1 MNVLQE
7 LDPEDQEISS
17 AVWCSA
23 NCARSS
29 NGQDVGGM
37 SMRTMLTI
45 GALCLVVGTADA
57 QDYRVAPIF
66 SQQRFQIVTNAN
78 DTFLLDTTTGQV
90 WLLTKYT
97 DYNKDPLAWA
107 PMYRL
112 ETPADTGYLVREY
125 GLKPRR

>member
-1 MNVLQE
+1 
-7 LDPEDQEISS
+7 
-17 AVWCSA
+17 
-23 NCARSS
+23 
-29 NGQDVGGM
+29 
-37 SMRTMLTI
+37 MRAMLTI
-45 GALCLVVGTADA
+45 GALFLVVGTADA
-57 QDYRVAPIF
+57 QEYGVAPTV
-66 SQQRFQIVTNAN
+66 SQHYFQIVTNAT
-78 DTFLLDTTTGQV
+78 DTFLLDTITGQV

>member
-1 MNVLQE
+1 
-7 LDPEDQEISS
+7 
-17 AVWCSA
+17 
-23 NCARSS
+23 
-29 NGQDVGGM
+29 
-37 SMRTMLTI
+37 MRAMLTI
-45 GALCLVVGTADA
+45 GVLCLAAGTADA
-57 QDYRVAPIF
+57 QDYRPAPTL
-66 SQQRFQIVTNAN
+66 RFQIVTSAA